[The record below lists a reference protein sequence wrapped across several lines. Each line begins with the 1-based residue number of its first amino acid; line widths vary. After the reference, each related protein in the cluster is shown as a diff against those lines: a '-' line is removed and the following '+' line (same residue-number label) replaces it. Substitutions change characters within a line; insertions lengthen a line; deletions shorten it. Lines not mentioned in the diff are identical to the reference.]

1 MPVTTENPFV
11 AKTDPAMPTVE
22 TARPE
27 DETLRLLKEFTAK
40 GTLATM
46 KPEDLRSLIIS
57 IVNEKNMIT
66 ARDEALKSDRIFGD
80 TEGLISNSTA
90 YRVTTVQQLESLVE
104 NLKQGISK
112 NTCLVMAV
120 AVAEVKYK
128 KP

>member
-1 MPVTTENPFV
+1 
-11 AKTDPAMPTVE
+11 MPTVE
-22 TARPE
+22 TVRPE

-46 KPEDLRSLIIS
+46 KPEDLRSLISS
-57 IVNEKNMIT
+57 IVNEKDMIT

-90 YRVTTVQQLESLVE
+90 YRVTTIQQLESLVE
-104 NLKQGISK
+104 NLKHGISK